1 MPGIDG
7 GPGRRDALII
17 AAGRYQDPSFAAL
30 RSPSQDAAEFA
41 EVLSDRAIGG
51 FDARVL
57 LDEPGHLLREEIDGF
72 LAERRPEDLLVLYLS
87 CHGIKDVDGLLH
99 FAVSTTKFS
108 RLASTGIS
116 ASFVH
121 EQIDRCKA
129 RKILLLLDC
138 CYSGAYPKGH
148 RPKAKS
154 RAEIKPFDGRGRA
167 VITSCTDLQYA
178 FEVDTQKVSG
188 TAGSSVFTAALVE
201 GLRTGRADRDG
212 DGQVSIDELYAY
224 VFDRV
229 RQTTPHQ
236 TPEKIWGEIRGDFI
250 IAANPRPPACPAA
263 TTTQT
268 TGHDRQPA
276 TTRRVLLGLA
286 TATAAGLA
294 ITGWDLAHQ
303 NPTTRRPNPATTPI
317 PLWSH
322 PLGDRSQLAWWGSAV
337 SRDILYASTASKL
350 YALSASDGEL
360 IWSVSANLSMGIA
373 FSDGD
378 IFTWSNGITDS
389 HPFGLRASNGHRTWH
404 SPVGLTGPMAGP
416 VVSGDVVCVAGGNGK
431 VYALRASDGIEIWN
445 SSSSAGV
452 PVGMAATADF
462 ICVAGANSAG
472 TTGNVC
478 AMRLSDGASLWNT
491 SIGEAPASG
500 QAVAG
505 DMVYVASSSGRSTSY
520 GQIYAVRASDGA
532 KVWSFG
538 ADWMLQAGGVVYGV
552 TGEQLYAL
560 RATDGKRLWS
570 FPGVWTRFF
579 AGPFTLPAAG
589 SLIDVA
595 GDVVY
600 AADGHGDVHALR
612 VSSGKKLW
620 SFATGSPVAAIVWA
634 SGVVYIASNNLYALN
649 ATKGTQIWSIPVD
662 VEEYGAMFIAGGVLY
677 AGSVTGVHALRV

>member
-30 RSPSQDAAEFA
+30 RSPSQDAAELA

-317 PLWSH
+317 PLWTFGVPKEIPPG
-322 PLGDRSQLAWWGSAV
+322 PLFLELMGDV
-337 SRDILYASTASKL
+337 IYTI
-350 YALSASDGEL
+350 SDGEL
-360 IWSVSANLSMGIA
+360 
-373 FSDGD
+373 
-378 IFTWSNGITDS
+378 
-389 HPFGLRASNGHRTWH
+389 
-404 SPVGLTGPMAGP
+404 
-416 VVSGDVVCVAGGNGK
+416 
-431 VYALRASDGIEIWN
+431 YALRASDGRKLWN
-445 SSSSAGV
+445 SKYLGYLAGSA
-452 PVGMAATADF
+452 
-462 ICVAGANSAG
+462 
-472 TTGNVC
+472 
-478 AMRLSDGASLWNT
+478 DGAVVYAAGPYALYALRASNGSKIWR
-491 SIGEAPASG
+491 APIANLSG
-500 QAVAG
+500 LAMADGV
-505 DMVYVASSSGRSTSY
+505 
-520 GQIYAVRASDGA
+520 IYAADGYGDIYALRASDGA
-532 KVWSFG
+532 
-538 ADWMLQAGGVVYGV
+538 
-552 TGEQLYAL
+552 
-560 RATDGKRLWS
+560 RLWS
-570 FPGVWTRFF
+570 FIPSQGEPSGV
-579 AGPFTLPAAG
+579 AA
-589 SLIDVA
+589 A

-600 AADGHGDVHALR
+600 TGGSNQGASVYALRAGNQIWKSPIGSVSLGPEIAGDIVYVTAAADVGARLHALHASDGTKLWTSPLNVQTDTPPVITADRLYISDSDGTFHSLNPLNGTRLWSYPISPQGVAPGPFPAAGAVYFSDGKEVHALR
-612 VSSGKKLW
+612 ASDGTKIWTFPVGNGVTAIALTNGAICVASNNVYALHADDGRKIW
-620 SFATGSPVAAIVWA
+620 SYPVQANNITAAENTC
-634 SGVVYIASNNLYALN
+634 YIAASTGNLYALH
-649 ATKGTQIWSIPVD
+649 TGTMAAND
-662 VEEYGAMFIAGGVLY
+662 K
-677 AGSVTGVHALRV
+677 R